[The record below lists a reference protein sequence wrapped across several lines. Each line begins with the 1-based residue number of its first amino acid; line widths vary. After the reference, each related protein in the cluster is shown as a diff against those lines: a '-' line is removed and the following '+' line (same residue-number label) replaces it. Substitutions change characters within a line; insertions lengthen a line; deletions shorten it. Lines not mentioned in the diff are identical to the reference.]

1 MTELITSKGLTVA
14 HLVECH
20 PDQLIELGHRMKQS
34 AMDTALPG
42 DSVLLPL
49 TDKITLVYHPE
60 KEFTK
65 PVHRSGPSFVSV
77 QAEESMSQ

>member
-1 MTELITSKGLTVA
+1 MTETQTTKGVAVSHLIQCS
-14 HLVECH
+14 
-20 PDQLIELGHRMKQS
+20 PDQLIDLGHRMKQA

-49 TDKITLVYHPE
+49 TEKITLVYHPE

-65 PVHRSGPSFVSV
+65 PVHRTGPGFVAVQGENSF
-77 QAEESMSQ
+77 